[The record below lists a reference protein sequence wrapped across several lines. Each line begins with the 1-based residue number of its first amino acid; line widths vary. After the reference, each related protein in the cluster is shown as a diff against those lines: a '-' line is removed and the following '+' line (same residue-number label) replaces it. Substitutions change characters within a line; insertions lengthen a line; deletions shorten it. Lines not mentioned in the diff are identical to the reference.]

1 MVVVPTD
8 TALTSPVIEF
18 IVAIN
23 VLLDD
28 QVPPVPVELKIVESF
43 KHIPAKPL
51 IVPAFG
57 GAVTVTVL

>member
-1 MVVVPTD
+1 
-8 TALTSPVIEF
+8 
-18 IVAIN
+18 
-23 VLLDD
+23 
-28 QVPPVPVELKIVESF
+28 VPVELKIVESF